1 MATGALPR
9 SALLVTPAVLAMQSA
24 AENDLGKQRIQPQTA
39 SMTAGATSQPEGDR
53 PSPGLADEAVEAPAR
68 QPRPQTVEIATLL
81 GHRRNV
87 VGVGLDPDGRLLA
100 SASSDG
106 GVTLW
111 DLAEPDH
118 PARTATLDLSR
129 PRRRIAQCE
138 TAFSP
143 DGRLLATGTTAGTV
157 TLWDVTRPAH
167 PTLAAALATGRS
179 WFITHRH
186 AVAFSPDGSL
196 LASASSDGGVTL
208 WDVSQPASPT
218 LRATLLDRYFNC
230 MPVVSFSPDGRLLA
244 TSNRDQR
251 TTIWDI
257 SDPANPRETDT
268 IDDRKRRQLSLV
280 AGRFCPTGR
289 LLAVSRYR
297 ETVAYTGDTG
307 VIADA
312 DAEVTL
318 WQVNRAGE
326 LTRIAQLKDS
336 TLGDSARNAK
346 VTGMAFN
353 RDGHL
358 LALGAAK
365 GLQVWDVSDPICPIY
380 TDRLRDRRG
389 AGWVTLNPDGR
400 LLASTSGKTVRL
412 WRRTP

>member
-1 MATGALPR
+1 MR
-9 SALLVTPAVLAMQSA
+9 SA
-24 AENDLGKQRIQPQTA
+24 AENNLGKQRSQPQTA
-39 SMTAGATSQPEGDR
+39 SMTTGEPRQPAGDR
-53 PSPGLADEAVEAPAR
+53 PSPGLAGETAEAPAR

-81 GHRRNV
+81 GHRRSV
-87 VGVGLDPDGRLLA
+87 VGIALDPDGRLLA

-106 GVTLW
+106 VVILW

-118 PARTATLDLSR
+118 PARTATLDLRR
-129 PRRRIAQCE
+129 PRRWIAKCE
-138 TAFSP
+138 LAFSP

-157 TLWDVTRPAH
+157 TVWDVTRPAH
-167 PTLAAALATGRS
+167 PAQAAALATGRS

-186 AVAFSPDGSL
+186 AVAFSPDGRL

-208 WDVSQPASPT
+208 WDVTQPESPT
-218 LRATLLDRYFNC
+218 LTATLLDCSFSC

-257 SDPANPRETDT
+257 SDPAHPKETDT
-268 IDDRKRRQLSLV
+268 IDDRKRRQLGLV

-297 ETVAYTGDTG
+297 ETAAYGGDAAL
-307 VIADA
+307 ILDA
-312 DAEVTL
+312 AAEVTL
-318 WQVNRAGE
+318 WQVNQAGE
-326 LTRIAQLKDS
+326 FTRIAQLKDS
-336 TLGDSARNAK
+336 DSSRNAK

-353 RDGHL
+353 RDGRL
-358 LALGAAK
+358 LALGGVN

-389 AGWVTLNPDGR
+389 AGWVALNPDGR

-412 WRRTP
+412 WRRTA